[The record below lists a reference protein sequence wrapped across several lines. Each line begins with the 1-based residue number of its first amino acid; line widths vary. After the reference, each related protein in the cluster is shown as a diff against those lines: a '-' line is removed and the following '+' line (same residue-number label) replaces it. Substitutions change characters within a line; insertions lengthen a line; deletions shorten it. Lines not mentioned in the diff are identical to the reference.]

1 MKYMET
7 SATEASA
14 RLEQLKKQRESLLWE
29 KYNVDSLTFD
39 VMMAR
44 YPVLAEEI
52 YAEVEAHE
60 WFVDTGVVDM
70 PKGWGVL
77 VLDEAGN
84 PTPKPKEEDHHHHH

>member
-7 SATEASA
+7 SASAASE

-52 YAEVEAHE
+52 YAEVDAQE
-60 WFVDTGVVDM
+60 WFVDSGVVDM
-70 PKGWGVL
+70 PKGWGML
-77 VLDEAGN
+77 VLDEAGK
-84 PTPKPKEEDHHHHH
+84 PTPKPKEEEHHHH